1 MPHSISPGSGYLSAD
16 WAILEDVLSIRINRD
31 YLQIVE
37 SLPSLET
44 WEVVLEPLAASDVAD
59 GDESSNLDAVEKASA
74 GDAWRY

>member
-1 MPHSISPGSGYLSAD
+1 LTGAF
-16 WAILEDVLSIRINRD
+16 V
-31 YLQIVE
+31 QIAE

-44 WEVVLEPLAASDVAD
+44 WEIVLEPLAASDVAD